1 MGLLGIFP
9 LAFTY
14 SHLAGYCLS
23 APKPFTLYLIITS
36 SVSLPRHLPREGS
49 CVSFAT
55 ATHSSSSSDRPSQ
68 KVAGDT
74 ESRGRLI
81 LPDLV
86 VLKSL
91 PVHSCVHESFNV
103 PVGSHFP
110 FPPLHGWIMA
120 FPIILLESLS
130 ALVQRPPYRPPDSLP
145 QAKWLLKNR
154 LGWGGGMVW
163 NIGLDNLQAL
173 SVDKINTLS
182 CTPSS
187 LHLVSPL
194 PVSSD
199 APLTIH
205 KMTNRTWLRR
215 NKRLSSAPSA
225 WPQRK
230 PPSDLPPVLA
240 CPWALAFVT

>member
-1 MGLLGIFP
+1 MYLLPLQPTQAPAQTGLLRRW
-9 LAFTY
+9 LVTQR
-14 SHLAGYCLS
+14 AG
-23 APKPFTLYLIITS
+23 
-36 SVSLPRHLPREGS
+36 
-49 CVSFAT
+49 
-55 ATHSSSSSDRPSQ
+55 
-68 KVAGDT
+68 
-74 ESRGRLI
+74 GRLI

-91 PVHSCVHESFNV
+91 PVHSYVHESFNV
-103 PVGSHFP
+103 PVESHFP
-110 FPPLHGWIMA
+110 FPPLHGWITA
-120 FPIILLESLS
+120 FPVILLESLS

-194 PVSSD
+194 LVSSD
-199 APLTIH
+199 APLTVH

-240 CPWALAFVT
+240 CPWALAFVTQKERLRWLLRGSPWVAAFMKGPSLFPRVLVELFWEALENIREPG